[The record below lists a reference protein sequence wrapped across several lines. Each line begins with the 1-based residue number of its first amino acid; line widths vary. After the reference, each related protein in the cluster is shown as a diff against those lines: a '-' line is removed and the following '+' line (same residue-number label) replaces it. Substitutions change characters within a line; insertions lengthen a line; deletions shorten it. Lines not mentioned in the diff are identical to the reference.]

1 MALALALLSL
11 LMMTA
16 LLLPLLSMSSSEVQI
31 AANLTAA
38 AQARQCAEAG
48 LEYALSE
55 MNVPG
60 GAPFLSST
68 IDVNGNVVCSFVVT
82 PATVSPTEVALTSTS
97 ILATAISF
105 FTLGV
110 MHSRTESD
118 ASYDAKLDA
127 IRAEVRSELGRTQR
141 AMAWRAASA
150 PAR

>member
-82 PATVSPTEVALTSTS
+82 PATSTST
-97 ILATAISF
+97 LATVRPGSS
-105 FTLGV
+105 T
-110 MHSRTESD
+110 
-118 ASYDAKLDA
+118 ASQNFVLDLSTGRWSAKA
-127 IRAEVRSELGRTQR
+127 GTFRGR
-141 AMAWRAASA
+141 
-150 PAR
+150 

>member
-11 LMMTA
+11 LMMTG

-68 IDVNGNVVCSFVVT
+68 IEVNGNVVCTFLVT
-82 PATVSPTEVALTSTS
+82 SATVSSTEVVLTSTS
-97 ILATAISF
+97 TLPPPRQGSSTASQNFVLDLSTGRWSAKAGSF
-105 FTLGV
+105 
-110 MHSRTESD
+110 R
-118 ASYDAKLDA
+118 
-127 IRAEVRSELGRTQR
+127 GR
-141 AMAWRAASA
+141 
-150 PAR
+150 

>member
-60 GAPFLSST
+60 GAPFISST

-97 ILATAISF
+97 TLATVRPG
-105 FTLGV
+105 TEP
-110 MHSRTESD
+110 HSTAYQNFVLDLSTGRWS
-118 ASYDAKLDA
+118 AKA
-127 IRAEVRSELGRTQR
+127 GTFRGR
-141 AMAWRAASA
+141 
-150 PAR
+150 

>member
-1 MALALALLSL
+1 MPSRITGVLAAVERQCRMALALALLSL
-11 LMMTA
+11 LMMTG

-68 IDVNGNVVCSFVVT
+68 IEVNGNVVCTFLVT
-82 PATVSPTEVALTSTS
+82 SATVSSTEVALTSTS
-97 ILATAISF
+97 TLPPPRQGSSTASQNFVLDLSTGRWSAKAGSF
-105 FTLGV
+105 
-110 MHSRTESD
+110 R
-118 ASYDAKLDA
+118 
-127 IRAEVRSELGRTQR
+127 GR
-141 AMAWRAASA
+141 
-150 PAR
+150 

>member
-60 GAPFLSST
+60 GAPFISST

-97 ILATAISF
+97 PDPAHPILATVRPGSS
-105 FTLGV
+105 T
-110 MHSRTESD
+110 
-118 ASYDAKLDA
+118 ASQNFVLDLSTGRWSAKA
-127 IRAEVRSELGRTQR
+127 GTFRGR
-141 AMAWRAASA
+141 
-150 PAR
+150 

>member
-16 LLLPLLSMSSSEVQI
+16 LLLPLLSMSSTEVQI

-68 IDVNGNVVCSFVVT
+68 IDVNGNDGGGPHVHLHPRHRAARQQHRLPELRARSLDRPVVGQGRHL
-82 PATVSPTEVALTSTS
+82 PGAVSQPVDALTGAGKS
-97 ILATAISF
+97 
-105 FTLGV
+105 G
-110 MHSRTESD
+110 
-118 ASYDAKLDA
+118 
-127 IRAEVRSELGRTQR
+127 
-141 AMAWRAASA
+141 
-150 PAR
+150 

>member
-55 MNVPG
+55 NVPPG
-60 GAPFLSST
+60 VISST

-97 ILATAISF
+97 TLTSVRPGSSTASQNF
-105 FTLGV
+105 VLDVSTGRW
-110 MHSRTESD
+110 S
-118 ASYDAKLDA
+118 AKA
-127 IRAEVRSELGRTQR
+127 GTFRGR
-141 AMAWRAASA
+141 
-150 PAR
+150 

>member
-38 AQARQCAEAG
+38 SQARQCAEAG

-60 GAPFLSST
+60 GAPFVSST
-68 IDVNGNVVCSFVVT
+68 IEVNGNVVCSFVVT
-82 PATVSPTEVALTSTS
+82 PATVSATEVALTSSSPPLPPCRPGCSTVS
-97 ILATAISF
+97 QNFVLD
-105 FTLGV
+105 LG
-110 MHSRTESD
+110 T
-118 ASYDAKLDA
+118 
-127 IRAEVRSELGRTQR
+127 GRWSPKAGTFR
-141 AMAWRAASA
+141 
-150 PAR
+150 

>member
-11 LMMTA
+11 LMMTG

-68 IDVNGNVVCSFVVT
+68 IEVNGNVVCSFSFVPT
-82 PATVSPTEVALTSTS
+82 LLPVSPPEVALMSTST
-97 ILATAISF
+97 LATVRPGCS
-105 FTLGV
+105 T
-110 MHSRTESD
+110 
-118 ASYDAKLDA
+118 ASQNFVLDLSTGRWSAKA
-127 IRAEVRSELGRTQR
+127 GTFRGR
-141 AMAWRAASA
+141 WGC
-150 PAR
+150 P

>member
-48 LEYALSE
+48 LEYALSQ
-55 MNVPG
+55 NVPPG
-60 GAPFLSST
+60 VISST

-97 ILATAISF
+97 ILATVRPGSS
-105 FTLGV
+105 T
-110 MHSRTESD
+110 
-118 ASYDAKLDA
+118 ASQNFVLDLSTGRWSAKA
-127 IRAEVRSELGRTQR
+127 GTFRGR
-141 AMAWRAASA
+141 
-150 PAR
+150 

>member
-68 IDVNGNVVCSFVVT
+68 IDANGNVVCSFVVT
-82 PATVSPTEVALTSTS
+82 PATV
-97 ILATAISF
+97 
-105 FTLGV
+105 
-110 MHSRTESD
+110 
-118 ASYDAKLDA
+118 
-127 IRAEVRSELGRTQR
+127 
-141 AMAWRAASA
+141 
-150 PAR
+150 

>member
-38 AQARQCAEAG
+38 SQARQCAEAG

-55 MNVPG
+55 NVPG
-60 GAPFLSST
+60 GVSST

-82 PATVSPTEVALTSTS
+82 AATVSPTEVALTSTS
-97 ILATAISF
+97 TLATGRPGSS
-105 FTLGV
+105 T
-110 MHSRTESD
+110 
-118 ASYDAKLDA
+118 ASQNFVLDLA
-127 IRAEVRSELGRTQR
+127 TGRWSPKAGTFR
-141 AMAWRAASA
+141 GR
-150 PAR
+150 

>member
-1 MALALALLSL
+1 MPSRATGVLAEVERQWRMALALALLSL

-68 IDVNGNVVCSFVVT
+68 IQVNGNVVCTFLVT

-97 ILATAISF
+97 TLATVRPGSS
-105 FTLGV
+105 T
-110 MHSRTESD
+110 
-118 ASYDAKLDA
+118 ASQNFVLDLSTGRWSAKPGTF
-127 IRAEVRSELGRTQR
+127 RGR
-141 AMAWRAASA
+141 
-150 PAR
+150 

>member
-11 LMMTA
+11 LMMTG

-68 IDVNGNVVCSFVVT
+68 IDANGYLARHVGV
-82 PATVSPTEVALTSTS
+82 PGATV
-97 ILATAISF
+97 
-105 FTLGV
+105 GV
-110 MHSRTESD
+110 QRRDRRLSD
-118 ASYDAKLDA
+118 NPG
-127 IRAEVRSELGRTQR
+127 EGCGQR
-141 AMAWRAASA
+141 RD
-150 PAR
+150 

>member
-38 AQARQCAEAG
+38 SQARQCAEAG

-60 GAPFLSST
+60 GAPFVIST
-68 IDVNGNVVCSFVVT
+68 IEVNGNVVCSFDT
-82 PATVSPTEVALTSTS
+82 THFTYIPPTEVALTSTS
-97 ILATAISF
+97 TLATLRPGSS
-105 FTLGV
+105 T
-110 MHSRTESD
+110 
-118 ASYDAKLDA
+118 ASQNFVLDL
-127 IRAEVRSELGRTQR
+127 STGRWSPKAGTFR
-141 AMAWRAASA
+141 GR
-150 PAR
+150 

>member
-55 MNVPG
+55 NVPPG
-60 GAPFLSST
+60 VISST

-97 ILATAISF
+97 ILATVRPGSS
-105 FTLGV
+105 T
-110 MHSRTESD
+110 
-118 ASYDAKLDA
+118 ASQNFVLDLSTGRWSAKA
-127 IRAEVRSELGRTQR
+127 GTFRGR
-141 AMAWRAASA
+141 
-150 PAR
+150 

>member
-97 ILATAISF
+97 TLATVRPG
-105 FTLGV
+105 TEP
-110 MHSRTESD
+110 HST
-118 ASYDAKLDA
+118 ASQNFVLDLSTGRWSAKPGTF
-127 IRAEVRSELGRTQR
+127 RGR
-141 AMAWRAASA
+141 
-150 PAR
+150 

>member
-11 LMMTA
+11 LMMTG

-55 MNVPG
+55 NVPPG
-60 GAPFLSST
+60 VISST

-82 PATVSPTEVALTSTS
+82 PTGPPTGSPPEVALTSIST
-97 ILATAISF
+97 LATVRP
-105 FTLGV
+105 G
-110 MHSRTESD
+110 TEPRSTAYQNFVLD
-118 ASYDAKLDA
+118 LSTGRWSAKA
-127 IRAEVRSELGRTQR
+127 GTFRGR
-141 AMAWRAASA
+141 
-150 PAR
+150 

>member
-38 AQARQCAEAG
+38 SQARQCAEAG

-55 MNVPG
+55 MNLPG
-60 GAPFLSST
+60 GTPFVSST

-97 ILATAISF
+97 TLATVRPGSS
-105 FTLGV
+105 T
-110 MHSRTESD
+110 
-118 ASYDAKLDA
+118 ASQNFVLDLSTGRWSAKA
-127 IRAEVRSELGRTQR
+127 GTFRGR
-141 AMAWRAASA
+141 
-150 PAR
+150 

>member
-11 LMMTA
+11 LMMTG

-60 GAPFLSST
+60 GAPFPISST

-97 ILATAISF
+97 TLATVRPGSS
-105 FTLGV
+105 T
-110 MHSRTESD
+110 
-118 ASYDAKLDA
+118 ASQNFVLDLSTGRWSAKA
-127 IRAEVRSELGRTQR
+127 GTFRGR
-141 AMAWRAASA
+141 
-150 PAR
+150 